1 MARLGQIH
9 MRIVMPGA
17 SGALLV
23 PTERVVGMIMRSRD
37 EADAREEHTDY
48 CGYPTPFHSILHS
61 YGAVAVLFK
70 QNRPV
75 TWVIGIIQRQLNSRG
90 LDVPLR

>member
-1 MARLGQIH
+1 MAGLGEIH

-23 PTERVVGMIMRSRD
+23 ATERVVGMIMRSRD
-37 EADAREEHTDY
+37 EADAREEHTDD

-61 YGAVAVLFK
+61 YGAPAVIFK

-75 TWVIGIIQRQLNSRG
+75 TRIIGIQRHELNS
-90 LDVPLR
+90 